1 MFTTKRVDTMK
12 VTDILLTLTV
22 AILVSGCCVFA
33 ESTRMNGND
42 RRYPI
47 MSEQTAKT
55 IAEAIGRQLY
65 GDVIS
70 GQVPLRARLEQDV
83 WIVDGVLDNDEL
95 GGVLHVEIS
104 AYSYCVTAVTH
115 SK

>member
-1 MFTTKRVDTMK
+1 MK
-12 VTDILLTLTV
+12 VTDVLMTLTV
-22 AILVSGCCVFA
+22 ALFVSGCCVFA
-33 ESTRMNGND
+33 ESARMNGND

-47 MSEQTAKT
+47 MSEQTARA

-70 GQVPLRARLEQDV
+70 GQVPLGARLEQDI
-83 WIVDGVLDNDEL
+83 WIVDGVLDKDEL
-95 GGVLHVEIS
+95 GGVLHVEIN